1 MDSGIEREQ
10 QHPSADGAAR
20 LRTGMRWLVAGSIIA
35 LMALV
40 SWSILSAA
48 SGSAAGM
55 VAASSGSVA
64 VVVAWTTGY
73 VAISTRLKQLA
84 AAATDPESA

>member
-1 MDSGIEREQ
+1 MDSGIEQEQ
-10 QHPSADGAAR
+10 QHASVVEAAR
-20 LRTGMRWLVAGSIIA
+20 LRTGMRWLVGGSIIA

-73 VAISTRLKQLA
+73 VAITTRLKQLA
-84 AAATDPESA
+84 APADPERA